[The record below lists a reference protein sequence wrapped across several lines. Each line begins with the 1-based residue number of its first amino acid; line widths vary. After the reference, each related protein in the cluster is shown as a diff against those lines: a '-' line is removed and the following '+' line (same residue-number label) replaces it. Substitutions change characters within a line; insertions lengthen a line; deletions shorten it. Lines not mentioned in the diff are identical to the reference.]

1 MLFLWYYIPVLTGPV
16 LVTNSH
22 VEGSTVAGRRALSGE
37 VTWPLGTETR
47 GVNKLHIGFQAV
59 FQSHECLPFICLDRS
74 QTDKLK
80 TTAVL
85 FVVLLCKS
93 YFSGLVYQN
102 HVVMPGLL
110 TMKTRAE
117 IQAE

>member
-1 MLFLWYYIPVLTGPV
+1 M
-16 LVTNSH
+16 TNSH
-22 VEGSTVAGRRALSGE
+22 VKGSAVAGRRGLSGE
-37 VTWPLGTETR
+37 VTWPVGTEMR
-47 GVNKLHIGFQAV
+47 GINKLHVGFQAV
-59 FQSHECLPFICLDRS
+59 FQWHEHLPFIRLDRS

-85 FVVLLCKS
+85 FVALLCKS

-102 HVVMPGLL
+102 HVVRPGLL

-117 IQAE
+117 I